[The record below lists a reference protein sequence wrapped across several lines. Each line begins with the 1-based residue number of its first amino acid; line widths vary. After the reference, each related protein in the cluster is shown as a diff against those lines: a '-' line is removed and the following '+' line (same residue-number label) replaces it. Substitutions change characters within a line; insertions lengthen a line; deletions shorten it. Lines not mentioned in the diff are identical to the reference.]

1 MKRALLAMAVGAAM
15 LGPAAGLADQTPA
28 PTQPKAETVVR
39 RKSTIKPAA
48 RLRLGP
54 VVRFAGTGIWSLV
67 DADLVAEFFENRFGR
82 PLPVSAWGQTAL
94 HDRLRLDHR
103 NAFDVAVHPDSP
115 EGRAL
120 MAFLRDQGVPFVAV
134 RARMRG
140 ASTGAHI
147 HIGPESCK
155 FAPWWRPTQVAKL
168 KNERVALVS
177 YRHRGAAELRTRP
190 VVVPDDRAAAG
201 SLSSKDRFADDAAPT
216 PPVI

>member
-1 MKRALLAMAVGAAM
+1 MKRAFLALAVGATI
-15 LGPAAGLADQTPA
+15 LGPTVGLADQTQA
-28 PTQPKAETVVR
+28 PTQPKGETVVR

-48 RLRLGP
+48 RPRGP
-54 VVRFAGTGIWSLV
+54 VVRFTGTGSWSLAE
-67 DADLVAEFFENRFGR
+67 ADVVAEFFENRFGR

-120 MAFLRDQGVPFVAV
+120 MAFLRDQGIPFVAV

-147 HIGPESCK
+147 HVGPESGK

-177 YRHRGAAELRTRP
+177 YRHRSAADLRTRP
-190 VVVPDDRAAAG
+190 VGVPDDRAEAG
-201 SLSSKDRFADDAAPT
+201 SLTSKDRFTDEAAAT